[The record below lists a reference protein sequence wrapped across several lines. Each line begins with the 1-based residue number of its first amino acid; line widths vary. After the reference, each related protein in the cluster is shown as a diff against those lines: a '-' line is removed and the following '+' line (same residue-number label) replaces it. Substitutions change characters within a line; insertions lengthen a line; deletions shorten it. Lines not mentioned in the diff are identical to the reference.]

1 MPRPVLDKVSA
12 DYNPAAVG
20 ESCEAPSP
28 SDARKSPKIINTFAP
43 KRSQSLPVISCE
55 LLIALYN
62 REYKLPI

>member
-1 MPRPVLDKVSA
+1 MPRPVLEIVSA
-12 DYNPAAVG
+12 DNIPAAVG

-55 LLIALYN
+55 ILIA
-62 REYKLPI
+62 I